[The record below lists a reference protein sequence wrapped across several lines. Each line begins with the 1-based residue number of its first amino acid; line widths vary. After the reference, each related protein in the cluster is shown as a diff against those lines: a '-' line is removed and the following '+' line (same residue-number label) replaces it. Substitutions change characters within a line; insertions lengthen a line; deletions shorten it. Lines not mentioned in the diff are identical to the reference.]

1 LCIDGRQAVA
11 ERNFN
16 REITLSPFTRAVG
29 V

>member
-11 ERNFN
+11 ERNF
-16 REITLSPFTRAVG
+16 RPRVALSTFTRAVG